1 MDVLAAAVEAVANG
15 RRAALVIVITS
26 RGSTPREPGSRM
38 VVFADGSSLGT
49 IGGGS
54 FEHAVTQSA
63 LDAIRSGR
71 PQHYAAHL
79 TRDLGMCCGG
89 EMAVHIEPLIPK
101 DPLVMY
107 GAGHV
112 AHALLPVLEALD
124 FAVTVVDDRDE
135 LNTSERF
142 PTADRVLSDPR
153 AHAASLSSDPRRYV
167 LIVTHDHALDQDLC
181 ETLLPLQHQWIGMI
195 GSRAKVAKFFVRLR
209 AAGVDEA
216 LFQKL
221 CAPVGLAIGAETPSE
236 IAVSI
241 AGELVRVRRGVDGP
255 SEPLSRNPIPAR
267 GGDGRAS

>member
-1 MDVLAAAVEAVANG
+1 MDVLAAAVEAVQNG

-49 IGGGS
+49 IGGGT
-54 FEHAVTQSA
+54 FEHAVTQA
-63 LDAIRSGR
+63 AVEAIHTGR
-71 PQHYAAHL
+71 PQRYEAHL

-89 EMAVHIEPLIPK
+89 EMAVHIEPLVPK
-101 DPLVMY
+101 DPLVVY

-112 AHALLPVLEALD
+112 AHALLPLLDALD
-124 FAVTVVDDRDE
+124 FAVTVVDERDD
-135 LNTSERF
+135 LNTPERF
-142 PTADRVLSDPR
+142 PTAERVLTGAREHAR
-153 AHAASLSSDPRRYV
+153 ALAPDPRRYV

-181 ETLLPLQHQWIGMI
+181 ETLLPVRHRWIGMI

-209 AAGVDEA
+209 AAGMDERHFKA
-216 LFQKL
+216 L
-221 CAPVGLAIGAETPSE
+221 CAPVGLAIGAETPAE

-267 GGDGRAS
+267 GGDGKAG